1 MTQYADADMLLAMY
15 TLDENDNELK
25 ELNERGHVPLSV
37 IRENIK
43 DCIVPDVEKKLREYD
58 VLAGVLYIMG
68 KATNV
73 VTEPE
78 LKKLVTGLTGK
89 GEEFYKAVD
98 DFVANEC
105 EKIRLEMEQKNE
117 TSNSDGNVS
126 PANLSACECEEQHTW
141 ETDDDFCSYGEGIDT

>member
-1 MTQYADADMLLAMY
+1 MTQYADADELLAMY
-15 TLDENDNELK
+15 TFDDDDD
-25 ELNERGHVPLSV
+25 LNERGRVPLPV

-43 DCIVPDVEKKLREYD
+43 DCIVPDVGKKLREYD

-126 PANLSACECEEQHTW
+126 PANNICVRMRRAAHMG
-141 ETDDDFCSYGEGIDT
+141 DG